1 MQNQLEQTLDSREV
15 AEMIGKDHHK
25 LLRDIRR
32 YIEQLGES
40 KIGFTDFFRESTYQT
55 EQNKEMPCYRITK
68 KGCEFIA
75 HKLTGTKGT
84 EFTARYINKF
94 HQMETALAAGGSL
107 EGLAELWAAVEA
119 QGKLLKGISRQIT
132 CGAAGLA
139 GSGART
145 EADMYRGEIVR
156 MVGVM
161 QNEKAL
167 RMVYTFAKYIP
178 Q

>member
-1 MQNQLEQTLDSREV
+1 MSKIGQVLTSLEVSQMV
-15 AEMIGKDHHK
+15 GKDHSK
-25 LLRDIRR
+25 LLRDIRN
-32 YIEQLGES
+32 YVSQLGEA
-40 KIGFTDFFRESTYQT
+40 KIGFTDFFTESTYIT
-55 EQNKEMPCYRITK
+55 EQNKTLPCYLVTK

-94 HQMETALAAGGSL
+94 HQMETTLAAGGSL
-107 EGLAELWAAVEA
+107 EGLAELRAAVEA
-119 QGKLLKGISRQIT
+119 QGKLLKGISRQIS
-132 CGAAGLA
+132 CGTAVMAGT
-139 GSGART
+139 GART

-156 MVGVM
+156 MVGIM

-167 RMVYTFAKYIP
+167 RMVYTFAKYVP

>member
-1 MQNQLEQTLDSREV
+1 
-15 AEMIGKDHHK
+15 
-25 LLRDIRR
+25 
-32 YIEQLGES
+32 
-40 KIGFTDFFRESTYQT
+40 
-55 EQNKEMPCYRITK
+55 MPCYRITK

-94 HQMETALAAGGSL
+94 HQMETTLAAGGNL
-107 EGLAELWAAVEA
+107 EGLAELRAAVEA
-119 QGKLLKGISRQIT
+119 QGKLLKGISRQLSCSI
-132 CGAAGLA
+132 GIAGT
-139 GSGART
+139 GSRT

-156 MVGVM
+156 MVGIM

-167 RMVYTFAKYIP
+167 QMVYTFAKYVP